1 LTTYCFT
8 AYNDFGHHFID
19 ENILLFQDHH
29 IAPKGNDCQHV
40 GEAQGVPLAVSE
52 GICRLRKI

>member
-1 LTTYCFT
+1 MIT
-8 AYNDFGHHFID
+8 FGHHFID

-29 IAPKGNDCQHV
+29 IAPKRNDCQHV

-52 GICRLRKI
+52 GICRLKKI